1 MAGQRRLRREHHTV
15 GWVWAL
21 PIELAAAPEML
32 DEKHET
38 SSCDAG
44 DPSLYTLGCVGGHII
59 VSLVYLKPIQER
71 IRRLQ

>member
-1 MAGQRRLRREHHTV
+1 
-15 GWVWAL
+15 
-21 PIELAAAPEML
+21 ML